1 MDAKRD
7 FSINP
12 SHMYRLDNLQE
23 LLGLGRSAIRQ
34 LRRNRGL
41 VVHKAGNRT
50 FILGADII
58 SAVTNGGASNAE

>member
-1 MDAKRD
+1 MDAKHD

-12 SHMYRLDNLQE
+12 SHMYRLDNAQQ
-23 LLGLGRSAIRQ
+23 LLGLGKSAMRQ

-41 VVHKAGNRT
+41 IVHKAGNRT

-58 SAVTNGGASNAE
+58 TAITNGGAA